1 MYYRYERER
10 MKAIWS
16 EDNAFDF
23 WLRVEI
29 AASVAWAE
37 LGVVPREDAD
47 KIRGAVFDRAS
58 MTSVRGDQHDVV
70 SFTRSVH
77 AEPRP

>member
-16 EDNAFDF
+16 EDNAFDL

-37 LGVVPREDAD
+37 LGVVSAGG
-47 KIRGAVFDRAS
+47 RGQDSRGR
-58 MTSVRGDQHDVV
+58 VRPG
-70 SFTRSVH
+70 
-77 AEPRP
+77 PL